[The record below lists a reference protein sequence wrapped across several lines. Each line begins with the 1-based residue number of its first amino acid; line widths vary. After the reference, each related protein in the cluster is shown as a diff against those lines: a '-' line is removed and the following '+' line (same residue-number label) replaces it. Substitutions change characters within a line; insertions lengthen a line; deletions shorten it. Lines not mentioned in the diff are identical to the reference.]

1 MKYDESDIKNLIKY
15 LYGLVDYTAPEN
27 ITTKTIFFYTSE
39 EEKKIFEKNNIFCL
53 GKDCTKDDIQDVFK
67 NKFLSEKIIAL
78 YADELKLY
86 VLLKDLN
93 IDTILL
99 TTNISLELC
108 ESFGLKPELDSFY
121 HFNDNE
127 KQYVLKLFI
136 ESVKHYKYVGIS
148 NKFYLCC
155 EDNDNISVDD
165 IFINNI
171 KTTKYNITN
180 IFSEKADQI
189 MSSLKNAR
197 LNN

>member
-27 ITTKTIFFYTSE
+27 ITTKTIFFYTSD
-39 EEKKIFEKNNIFCL
+39 EEKNIFEKNNIFCL

-121 HFNDNE
+121 HFTDSE
-127 KQYVLKLFI
+127 KQYVLKL
-136 ESVKHYKYVGIS
+136 
-148 NKFYLCC
+148 L
-155 EDNDNISVDD
+155 
-165 IFINNI
+165 
-171 KTTKYNITN
+171 
-180 IFSEKADQI
+180 
-189 MSSLKNAR
+189 SLIHI
-197 LNN
+197 

>member
-27 ITTKTIFFYTSE
+27 ITTKTVFFYTSD
-39 EEKKIFEKNNIFCL
+39 EEKNIFEKNNIFCL
-53 GKDCTKDDIQDVFK
+53 DKDCTKDDIQDVFK
-67 NKFLSEKIIAL
+67 NKFLSEKTIAL
-78 YADELKLY
+78 YADDLKLY

-93 IDTILL
+93 IDTILF
-99 TTNISLELC
+99 TTNMSLDLC
-108 ESFGLKPELDSFY
+108 ESFGLRPELDSFY

-127 KQYVLKLFI
+127 KQYVLSLFI
-136 ESVKHYKYVGIS
+136 EMVKQYKYVGIS
-148 NKFYLCC
+148 DKFYLCC
-155 EDNDNISVDD
+155 ENNDVSVDD

-171 KTTKYNITN
+171 KTTKYNIMN

-189 MSSLKNAR
+189 ISSLKNAR

>member
-27 ITTKTIFFYTSE
+27 ITTKTVFFYTSD
-39 EEKKIFEKNNIFCL
+39 EEKNIFEKNNIFCL

-67 NKFLSEKIIAL
+67 NKFLSEKTIAL
-78 YADELKLY
+78 YADDLKLY

-93 IDTILL
+93 IDTILF
-99 TTNISLELC
+99 TTNMSLDLC
-108 ESFGLKPELDSFY
+108 ESFGLRPELDSFY

-127 KQYVLKLFI
+127 KQYVLSLFI
-136 ESVKHYKYVGIS
+136 EMVKQYKYVGIS
-148 NKFYLCC
+148 DKFYLCC
-155 EDNDNISVDD
+155 ENNDVPVDD

-171 KTTKYNITN
+171 KTTKYNIMN

-189 MSSLKNAR
+189 ISSLKNAR
-197 LNN
+197 SNN

>member
-27 ITTKTIFFYTSE
+27 ITIKTVFFYTSD
-39 EEKKIFEKNNIFCL
+39 EEKNIFEKNNIFCL

-67 NKFLSEKIIAL
+67 NKFLSEKTIAL
-78 YADELKLY
+78 YADDLKLY

-93 IDTILL
+93 IDTILF
-99 TTNISLELC
+99 TTNMSLDLC
-108 ESFGLKPELDSFY
+108 ESFGLRPELDSFY

-127 KQYVLKLFI
+127 KQYVLSLFI
-136 ESVKHYKYVGIS
+136 EMVKQYKYVGIS
-148 NKFYLCC
+148 DKFYLCC
-155 EDNDNISVDD
+155 ENNDVSVDD

-171 KTTKYNITN
+171 KTTKYNIMN

-189 MSSLKNAR
+189 ISSLKNAR
-197 LNN
+197 SNN

>member
-15 LYGLVDYTAPEN
+15 LYGLIDYTTPEN
-27 ITTKTIFFYTSE
+27 ITTKTVFFYTSD
-39 EEKKIFEKNNIFCL
+39 EEKNIFEKNNIFCL
-53 GKDCTKDDIQDVFK
+53 DKDCTKDDIQDVFK
-67 NKFLSEKIIAL
+67 NKFLSEKVIAL
-78 YADELKLY
+78 YADDLKLY
-86 VLLKDLN
+86 ILLKDLN

-99 TTNISLELC
+99 TTNMSLELC
-108 ESFGLKPELDSFY
+108 ESFGLRPELDSFY

-127 KQYVLKLFI
+127 KQYVLSLFI
-136 ESVKHYKYVGIS
+136 EMVKQYKYVGIS
-148 NKFYLCC
+148 DKFYLCC
-155 EDNDNISVDD
+155 ENNDVSVDD

-171 KTTKYNITN
+171 KTTKYNIMN

>member
-1 MKYDESDIKNLIKY
+1 M
-15 LYGLVDYTAPEN
+15 
-27 ITTKTIFFYTSE
+27 
-39 EEKKIFEKNNIFCL
+39 
-53 GKDCTKDDIQDVFK
+53 
-67 NKFLSEKIIAL
+67 
-78 YADELKLY
+78 
-86 VLLKDLN
+86 
-93 IDTILL
+93 

-189 MSSLKNAR
+189 ISSLKNAR

>member
-15 LYGLVDYTAPEN
+15 LYGLVDYTVPEN
-27 ITTKTIFFYTSE
+27 ITTKTVFFYTSD
-39 EEKKIFEKNNIFCL
+39 EEKNIFEKNNIFCL
-53 GKDCTKDDIQDVFK
+53 DKDCTKDDIQDVFK
-67 NKFLSEKIIAL
+67 NKFLSEKTIAL
-78 YADELKLY
+78 YADDLKLY

-99 TTNISLELC
+99 TTNMSLELC
-108 ESFGLKPELDSFY
+108 ESFGLRPELDSFY

-127 KQYVLKLFI
+127 KQYVLSLFI
-136 ESVKHYKYVGIS
+136 EMVKQYKYVGIS
-148 NKFYLCC
+148 DKFYLCC
-155 EDNDNISVDD
+155 ENNDVPVDD

-171 KTTKYNITN
+171 KTTKYNIMN

>member
-99 TTNISLELC
+99 TINISL
-108 ESFGLKPELDSFY
+108 
-121 HFNDNE
+121 
-127 KQYVLKLFI
+127 
-136 ESVKHYKYVGIS
+136 
-148 NKFYLCC
+148 
-155 EDNDNISVDD
+155 
-165 IFINNI
+165 
-171 KTTKYNITN
+171 
-180 IFSEKADQI
+180 
-189 MSSLKNAR
+189 
-197 LNN
+197 

>member
-27 ITTKTIFFYTSE
+27 ITTKTVFFYTSD
-39 EEKKIFEKNNIFCL
+39 EEKNIFEKNNIFCL
-53 GKDCTKDDIQDVFK
+53 DKDCTKDDIQDVFK
-67 NKFLSEKIIAL
+67 NKFLSEKTIAL
-78 YADELKLY
+78 YADDLKLY

-93 IDTILL
+93 IDTILF
-99 TTNISLELC
+99 TTNMSLELC

-127 KQYVLKLFI
+127 KQYVLSLFI
-136 ESVKHYKYVGIS
+136 EMVKQYKYVGIS
-148 NKFYLCC
+148 DKFYLCC
-155 EDNDNISVDD
+155 ENNDVSVDD

-171 KTTKYNITN
+171 KTTKYNIMN

>member
-27 ITTKTIFFYTSE
+27 ITTKTVFFYTSD
-39 EEKKIFEKNNIFCL
+39 EEKNIFEKNNIFCL
-53 GKDCTKDDIQDVFK
+53 DKDCTKDNIQDVFK
-67 NKFLSEKIIAL
+67 NKFLSEKTIAL
-78 YADELKLY
+78 YADDLKLY

-99 TTNISLELC
+99 TTNMSLELC

-127 KQYVLKLFI
+127 KQYVLSLFI
-136 ESVKHYKYVGIS
+136 DMVKQYKYVGIS
-148 NKFYLCC
+148 DKFYLCC
-155 EDNDNISVDD
+155 ENNDISVDD

-171 KTTKYNITN
+171 KTTKYNIMN